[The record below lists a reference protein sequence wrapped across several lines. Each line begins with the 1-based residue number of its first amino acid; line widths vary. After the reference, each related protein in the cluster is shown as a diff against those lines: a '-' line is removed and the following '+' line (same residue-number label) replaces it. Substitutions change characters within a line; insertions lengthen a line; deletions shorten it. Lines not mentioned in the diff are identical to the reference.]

1 MNDLTQALAEGLQAM
16 QETDPR
22 ELDAAGLLLWHVCND
37 KCEQI
42 IEALIAQHDE
52 AGPMAREVLQR
63 IAR

>member
-1 MNDLTQALAEGLQAM
+1 MNDLTQALAEGLAAM

-22 ELDAAGLLLWHVCND
+22 ELDTAGLLLWHLCND

-42 IEALIAQHDE
+42 IEQLIAQHDE